1 MREVVKR
8 INTEQAKKEA
18 EIEKARKQL
27 EDIEGT
33 LGRISQLA
41 VTKQEDRSGRELL
54 IFIDEE
60 DTKIVMDALR
70 MHAAVIRVLQ
80 LKEAGGE

>member
-8 INTEQAKKEA
+8 IPADQAEKET

-41 VTKQEDRSGRELL
+41 VTKQEDRGGRELL
-54 IFIDEE
+54 IFIDED

-80 LKEAGGE
+80 LREEA

>member
-8 INTEQAKKEA
+8 ISPEQAEKEA

-41 VTKQEDRSGRELL
+41 VTKQEDRGGRELL
-54 IFIDEE
+54 IFIDED

-80 LKEAGGE
+80 LREEA